1 MSRRPEARAIPSPP
15 TVATVEAPT
24 RAAPGGERRGS
35 PSVAVVGGGF
45 GGIGAALIPRRHGY
59 PGVPLFERGGR
70 TAATTARSARRRT
83 RGGGRGRRTPGRG
96 RDGSASGSTTRGPTE
111 RGGGADRHQL
121 LPDRPEAAREVTTP

>member
-24 RAAPGGERRGS
+24 RAAPGGQRRGS

-45 GGIGAALIPRRHGY
+45 GGIGAALILRRHGY
-59 PGVPLFERGGR
+59 QDFTVFERGERIGGVWSFNTRGGPARAHRGAARRLHVGLDLAPPGR

-83 RGGGRGRRTPGRG
+83 RGGGRGRR
-96 RDGSASGSTTRGPTE
+96 A
-111 RGGGADRHQL
+111 
-121 LPDRPEAAREVTTP
+121 